1 MKNKKLGT
9 LIASLAL
16 VAALGVGATLAYFT
30 DSDTALNTITM
41 GNVDIDLEE
50 PEFDPDGDGEGE
62 IDDVKP
68 GQEIVKDP
76 TITVKA
82 NSADA
87 YLRAKITYE
96 GLSDT
101 QAEELEELI
110 TFQDGWVKSEDGYY
124 YFQYVVSEFSE
135 DQKIVFFN
143 MVTIPSSWGNEMA
156 EKTFKIDVQAEAIQA
171 DNFTPETDNNGVI
184 NGWNDVTVETYNPSG
199 SQE

>member
-9 LIASLAL
+9 LVASLAL
-16 VAALGVGATLAYFT
+16 VAALGIGATLAYFT
-30 DSDTALNTITM
+30 DNDTAYNTITM
-41 GNVDIDLEE
+41 GNVDIDLDE

-82 NSADA
+82 NSEDA

-96 GLSDT
+96 NLT
-101 QAEELEELI
+101 EEQAEQLEANI
-110 TFQDGWVKSEDGYY
+110 AIQDGWVKSSDGYY
-124 YFQYVVSEFSE
+124 YFQNVVNKSDV
-135 DQKIVFFN
+135 DQEIVFFN
-143 MVTIPSSWGNEMA
+143 KVTIPAAWGNEMA

-171 DNFTPETDNNGVI
+171 DNFTPETDNDGVI